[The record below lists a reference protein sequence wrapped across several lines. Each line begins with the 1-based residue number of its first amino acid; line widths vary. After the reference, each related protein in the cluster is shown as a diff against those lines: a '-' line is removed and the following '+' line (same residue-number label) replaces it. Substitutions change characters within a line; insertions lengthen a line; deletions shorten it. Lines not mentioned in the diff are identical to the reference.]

1 MKNENVIIISFFEK
15 KTGRKSL
22 RYKSNEIILS
32 FSGALEKKQ
41 SRAEQ
46 VVVVKLS
53 SSLRRNCL
61 KNSERRNGKRFQD
74 HICEFFA
81 ANNASWYVL
90 VLDLAL
96 TSVNNA

>member
-1 MKNENVIIISFFEK
+1 MKK

-41 SRAEQ
+41 SRAERA
-46 VVVVKLS
+46 VKLS
-53 SSLRRNCL
+53 SLLSGNFL

-96 TSVNNA
+96 TLLIMRDDPVCL